1 MLKEAIYKLIRKEDL
16 LEEEMF
22 AAMNQIMAGEATPAL
37 IGSFLTALRIK
48 GKPSTRS
55 PALPGPWAKCPQ
67 ASRNN
72 SGFD

>member
-48 GKPSTRS
+48 GETIDEITGAAGPCGKM
-55 PALPGPWAKCPQ
+55 PASFQ
-67 ASRNN
+67 EQFRV
-72 SGFD
+72 